1 MSEERKYTMGR
12 SEEETQRLIEQ
23 SQLYDRVTRRF
34 LHETGLSEGM
44 KVLDIGS
51 GAGDVA
57 LTAAEMVGPSG
68 HVVGVDMNP
77 DILET
82 ARTRAEAAG
91 YSHVDFVAGNAT
103 EVDLDSDFDLVVGRL
118 VLMYVPQ
125 PAELIKKLVTHLK
138 PGGTVAFQ
146 EVELTPYRAM
156 TNPDTPLLNKM
167 VEWGLGVFEQSGANI
182 GMGFDLFRVFSDAGL
197 PIPKLD
203 YKAPMGGSED
213 WPGFQYLA
221 ASFRSMMPLI
231 EKFGLATA
239 EEIDVDTLADRL
251 WQEVN
256 STKRPLILPPH
267 VTAFARIDA

>member
-1 MSEERKYTMGR
+1 MSEDRKYTMGR
-12 SEEETQRLIEQ
+12 SDEETQRLIEQ

-57 LTAAEMVGPSG
+57 LTAAEMVGASG
-68 HVVGVDMNP
+68 HVIGVDVNP

-82 ARTRAEAAG
+82 ARNRAESLG
-91 YSHVDFVAGNAT
+91 YSHVEFVAGNA
-103 EVDLDSDFDLVVGRL
+103 EEIELDSDFDLVVGRL

-125 PAELIKKLVTHLK
+125 PAELIKRLITHLK

-146 EVELTPYRAM
+146 EVELTVYRSM

-182 GMGFDLFRVFSDAGL
+182 SMGFDLFSVFSEAGL

-213 WPGFQYLA
+213 WPGYQYLA
-221 ASFRSMMPLI
+221 STFQSLMPLI
-231 EKFGLATA
+231 ENFGIATA

-251 WQEVN
+251 RQEVI
-256 STKRPLILPPH
+256 STKRPLVLPPH
-267 VTAFARIDA
+267 VTAFASIDS